1 MGSLVSEREFEMNA
15 MMQQFGILYRTPGRI
30 VAAQTEEEL
39 RDLLSNALRGLY
51 RNLMRYELFVSDPR
65 GNLVPVVRLGE
76 GQYGGGLKLL
86 ASLKSRLLMKDE
98 QGLIGEAHLF
108 PALHGVKRGSLMS
121 APLLD
126 AREVIGLIVAE
137 TAPGSTDF
145 TIFDLHVLEGIAAL
159 FSLALQRLRSKE
171 TEYFHASV
179 ELDLKSASKVQRGLM
194 SQRLPAD
201 IGVTAHAEYLP
212 AFDVGGDFYE
222 LTYLGDGKIGG
233 AIGDVSGKGVSAAL
247 IMSRVSSDVRR
258 ALRSGDGPSTVLKN
272 VNASLADVES
282 EIFVTASCIR
292 LDARSRRL
300 TVANAG
306 HLPLIV
312 RRAAGEVFTFGPPS
326 GTPLGMM
333 PCDYTDDEI
342 TLEPL
347 DIVLLMT
354 DGLVEAL
361 DRPSDRMGMELLLG
375 LIKYAPHDPKLV
387 NARILEAVQKMHGT
401 KSLDDVTLVALQ
413 LQS

>member
-1 MGSLVSEREFEMNA
+1 
-15 MMQQFGILYRTPGRI
+15 
-30 VAAQTEEEL
+30 
-39 RDLLSNALRGLY
+39 
-51 RNLMRYELFVSDPR
+51 
-65 GNLVPVVRLGE
+65 
-76 GQYGGGLKLL
+76 
-86 ASLKSRLLMKDE
+86 
-98 QGLIGEAHLF
+98 
-108 PALHGVKRGSLMS
+108 
-121 APLLD
+121 
-126 AREVIGLIVAE
+126 
-137 TAPGSTDF
+137 
-145 TIFDLHVLEGIAAL
+145 
-159 FSLALQRLRSKE
+159 
-171 TEYFHASV
+171 
-179 ELDLKSASKVQRGLM
+179 
-194 SQRLPAD
+194 
-201 IGVTAHAEYLP
+201 
-212 AFDVGGDFYE
+212 
-222 LTYLGDGKIGG
+222 
-233 AIGDVSGKGVSAAL
+233 
-247 IMSRVSSDVRR
+247 
-258 ALRSGDGPSTVLKN
+258 VLKN

-282 EIFVTASCIR
+282 EVFVTASCIR
-292 LDARSRRL
+292 LDARSRKL

-306 HLPLIV
+306 HIPLIV

-401 KSLDDVTLVALQ
+401 RSLDDVTLVALQ